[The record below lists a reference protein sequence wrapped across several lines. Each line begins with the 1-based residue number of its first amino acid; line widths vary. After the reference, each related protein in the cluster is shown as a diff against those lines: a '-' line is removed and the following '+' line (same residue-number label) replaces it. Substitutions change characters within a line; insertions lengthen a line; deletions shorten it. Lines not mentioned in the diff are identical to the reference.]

1 MGEHALWAADHHL
14 QETGDWPG
22 RGGCK
27 PSRAGAEYRAA
38 LRRLRLWG
46 ASRFKQADWA
56 WGPDHLPV
64 WRRHSGLGVMQS
76 HRAGGLRVV
85 LWPGQEAQDAE
96 TCSNSSGPTRGA
108 GEEPPS
114 SGTSHQ
120 HGRLGL
126 PGSTSPGPS
135 SIRQFERLAA
145 GRNWSGGVLCRGGEG
160 HCTSV
165 QRGRGEAEGSCD
177 LWRSQVTAGLPTVTA
192 KGKSA
197 AGGHRTHGPP
207 HLSTALLMWAIQVF
221 LSSLELV

>member
-64 WRRHSGLGVMQS
+64 WRGHSGLGVMQS

-85 LWPGQEAQDAE
+85 PWPGRKHRMRRPALTALV
-96 TCSNSSGPTRGA
+96 P
-108 GEEPPS
+108 
-114 SGTSHQ
+114 
-120 HGRLGL
+120 
-126 PGSTSPGPS
+126 
-135 SIRQFERLAA
+135 
-145 GRNWSGGVLCRGGEG
+145 RGGQGKNPHQVGHPTNMEG
-160 HCTSV
+160 WDCLVPHPL
-165 QRGRGEAEGSCD
+165 GP
-177 LWRSQVTAGLPTVTA
+177 LP
-192 KGKSA
+192 SDS
-197 AGGHRTHGPP
+197 
-207 HLSTALLMWAIQVF
+207 LSG
-221 LSSLELV
+221 